1 MNPEFKIELLSQ
13 YTAQTSPLLFL
24 LAVGLLLMLM
34 DAFKVHKLLP
44 WVAGAG
50 FAGSAFLA
58 LFQGTPE
65 SVSFG
70 GMIAMG
76 GQAGYIHAALCGSGF
91 LALFFMGDYMDRY
104 QRYIPDLY
112 TLLTFAV
119 VGMTL
124 MANARDLIMI
134 FIGLETMS
142 ICLYVFAAA
151 YKTDVTSNESGL
163 KYFLLGAFSSAFLLF
178 GIALVYGLTGAT
190 SYTGLAA
197 ARSVIVANPTIFLVS
212 LLLILTGFLFK
223 LAAFPFHNWAPDVYQ
238 GAPTPLAGFMA
249 TASKMATFIAL
260 ASLAQVL
267 DIESF
272 TKATTLIV
280 FLAVLTM
287 VYANIVAARQT
298 NLKRL
303 LAYSGIAHSGYVLLA
318 ICAGPEGYQAVVFY
332 TLVYTLMTLGAFA
345 MIGMAEKTYADTEQD
360 QWTGLGRK
368 APVFAGALSVFLFS
382 LAGIPPLAGFMSKY
396 LVFAAAIDAGYL
408 WAAVIGILSSVVGA
422 YYYLRVVGTMYFSK
436 GDHISS
442 LIPTTGLAPRI
453 GTALMAILIV
463 VLGILPALGWM

>member
-13 YTAQTSPLLFL
+13 YTAQASPLLFL

-34 DAFKVHKLLP
+34 DAFKAHKLLP

-58 LFQGTPE
+58 LFTGAPE
-65 SVSFG
+65 TVSFG

-76 GQAGYIHAALCGSGF
+76 GQAGYIHAALCGAGF
-91 LALFFMGDYMDRY
+91 LSLFFMGDYMDRY

-119 VGMTL
+119 VGMTM
-124 MANARDLIMI
+124 MANARDLIMV

-178 GIALVYGLTGAT
+178 GIALLYGLTGAT
-190 SYTGLAA
+190 SFTGLAA
-197 ARSVIVANPTIFLVS
+197 ARPLILANPSIFLVG
-212 LLLILTGFLFK
+212 LLLLLTGFLFK

-249 TASKMATFIAL
+249 TASKMATFI
-260 ASLAQVL
+260 SLATLARVL
-267 DIESF
+267 ELDTF
-272 TKATTLIV
+272 GKATTLII

-303 LAYSGIAHSGYVLLA
+303 MAYSGIAHTGYVLLA
-318 ICAGPEGYQAVVFY
+318 ICAGADGYQAVVFY
-332 TLVYTLMTLGAFA
+332 TIIYTLMTIGAFA
-345 MIGMAEKTYADTEQD
+345 MIGMAEKTYEDTEQSH
-360 QWTGLGRK
+360 WAGLGQK
-368 APVFAGALSVFLFS
+368 TPLFAGAFSLFLFS

-396 LVFAAAIDAGYL
+396 LVFAAAIDAGFI
-408 WAAVIGILSSVVGA
+408 WAAIIGILSSVVGA
-422 YYYLRVVGTMYFSK
+422 YYYLRVVHTMYFGKSE
-436 GDHISS
+436 SA
-442 LIPTTGLAPRI
+442 LTPTMALAPRVGI
-453 GTALMAILIV
+453 AILAALV
-463 VLGILPALGWM
+463 VLLGVMPSLGWM